1 MVEKTQENY
10 LVTKK
15 RVNFEPKTE
24 LINQHEQ
31 SSVMD
36 HELLEHHSE
45 VDDRK
50 D

>member
-1 MVEKTQENY
+1 MIEKTQESS

-24 LINQHEQ
+24 LKNKHEQ

-36 HELLEHHSE
+36 PELLEHHSE